1 MRSTGTVTFAL
12 FVIVVLAAIFWL
24 MHGRGQTQW
33 GLVAVL
39 LGILVLRVVLFV
51 INLRQQRHNAEQGK
65 GPVRIE
71 TRLGLNDEE
80 QAPEQAPEQATEQAT
95 EPPSEP
101 PSEPPAS
108 RRP

>member
-1 MRSTGTVTFAL
+1 MKRSGTLTFAL
-12 FVIVVLAAIFWL
+12 FVIVLLGAVFLTWKRPGSGA
-24 MHGRGQTQW
+24 
-33 GLVAVL
+33 LVTVL

-71 TRLGLNDEE
+71 TRLGLSDEE
-80 QAPEQAPEQATEQAT
+80 QAPEQATES
-95 EPPSEP
+95 PSEP
-101 PSEPPAS
+101 PSEPPAP

>member
-1 MRSTGTVTFAL
+1 MKTSGTLTFGL

-39 LGILVLRVVLFV
+39 VGILLLRVVLFV

-65 GPVRIE
+65 GPVKIE
-71 TRLGLNDEE
+71 TRLGLDDEGE
-80 QAPEQAPEQATEQAT
+80 TET
-95 EPPSEP
+95 EP

-108 RRP
+108 SPGAPRP

>member
-1 MRSTGTVTFAL
+1 MKRTGTLTFAL

-39 LGILVLRVVLFV
+39 VGILLLRVVLFIV
-51 INLRQQRHNAEQGK
+51 NMRQQRRNAERGK

-71 TRLGLNDEE
+71 TRLGLEDE
-80 QAPEQAPEQATEQAT
+80 QAEE
-95 EPPSEP
+95 S
-101 PSEPPAS
+101 SGEPPAPS
-108 RRP
+108 PGAPRP

>member
-1 MRSTGTVTFAL
+1 MKRSGTLTFGL

-39 LGILVLRVVLFV
+39 VGILALRVVLFV
-51 INLRQQRHNAEQGK
+51 INLRQQRQNAERGK
-65 GPVRIE
+65 GSVRIE
-71 TRLGLNDEE
+71 TRLGLDDEGE
-80 QAPEQAPEQATEQAT
+80 AT

-101 PSEPPAS
+101 PGEPPAS
-108 RRP
+108 SPGASQP

>member
-1 MRSTGTVTFAL
+1 MKSTGTVTFAL

-39 LGILVLRVVLFV
+39 VGILVLRVVLFV

-65 GPVRIE
+65 GPVKIE
-71 TRLGLNDEE
+71 TRLGLNDESQE
-80 QAPEQAPEQATEQAT
+80 EA
-95 EPPSEP
+95 
-101 PSEPPAS
+101 EPPAES
-108 RRP
+108 SGPSPGAPQP

>member
-1 MRSTGTVTFAL
+1 MKRSGTLTFGL

-39 LGILVLRVVLFV
+39 VGVLVLRVALFA
-51 INLRQQRHNAEQGK
+51 INLRQQRHNAERGR
-65 GPVRIE
+65 GPVKIE
-71 TRLGLNDEE
+71 TRLGLDDEGE
-80 QAPEQAPEQATEQAT
+80 AT
-95 EPPSEP
+95 EPPTEP

-108 RRP
+108 SPGASQP